1 MIELMGQLFNPEGWI
16 ASHALMIFVASCGAA
31 AAYSVTKR
39 LFD

>member
-1 MIELMGQLFNPEGWI
+1 
-16 ASHALMIFVASCGAA
+16 MIFVASCGAA